1 MTDQITLTPYLRA
14 MLLKEICSRINIVE
28 YYEFL
33 LNAPLTKSIRNT
45 FTGTCPFCSDA
56 KAFIMDKE
64 SGEYLCTSC
73 NQNGDFL
80 TLAGKK
86 NNLSVNESLQVVTG
100 YLGTAEE
107 RRLKSRYTVG
117 EPCRTTAEVMA

>member
-14 MLLKEICSRINIVE
+14 LLLKEICCRLDIVE

-45 FTGTCPFCSDA
+45 FTGTCPFCSD
-56 KAFIMDKE
+56 KMSFIIDKE
-64 SGEYLCTSC
+64 SGEYLCAACS
-73 NQNGDFL
+73 QNGDFL

-86 NNLSVNESLQVVTG
+86 NNCGLNESLQTVAG
-100 YLGTAEE
+100 YLGRAEE
-107 RRLKSRYTVG
+107 RRAKSRYTA
-117 EPCRTTAEVMA
+117 EATA

>member
-14 MLLKEICSRINIVE
+14 LLLKEICSRIDIVE

-56 KAFIMDKE
+56 KAFIIDKE
-64 SGEYLCTSC
+64 SGEYLCAACGQT
-73 NQNGDFL
+73 GDFL
-80 TLAGKK
+80 TLVGKK
-86 NNLSVNESLQVVTG
+86 HNLSVNSSLQVVTG

-107 RRLKSRYTVG
+107 KRMKSRYT
-117 EPCRTTAEVMA
+117 AEVLA